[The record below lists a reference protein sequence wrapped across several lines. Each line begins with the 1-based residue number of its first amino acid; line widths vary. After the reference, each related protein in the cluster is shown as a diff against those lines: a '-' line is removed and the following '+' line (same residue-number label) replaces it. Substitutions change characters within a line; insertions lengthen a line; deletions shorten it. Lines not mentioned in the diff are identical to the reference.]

1 MVIATLH
8 GCKMAKKM
16 RIIFYAFDFFPHYAM
31 NGTLKAV
38 FNQNPVYTD
47 HQIKL
52 TV

>member
-16 RIIFYAFDFFPHYAM
+16 RIIFYAFDFFPHYAAM

-38 FNQNPVYTD
+38 LTRILYTLI
-47 HQIKL
+47 IKL
-52 TV
+52 N